1 MAMGRWRGERQG
13 TLFIEAERLARPEG
27 RTFYSALNEIL
38 SGHGFDRF
46 CEEKV
51 ATAKVFDEELG
62 RPSIPPGVYFRMLL
76 VGYFEGVASERGV
89 AWRCADSLSLREFLG
104 YELTETTPDHS
115 TLSGLRRKLGLALHR
130 AVFDWV
136 LEVAKQEKI
145 LKGRRVAID
154 STTLQANASMKNIVR
169 RCDGVSYRKYLEKLA
184 KAEGIE
190 NPTNQDLQRLDRNRP
205 DKKVSNRIWKSKTD
219 KDARIAKMKNG
230 STRMAYKAEHAV
242 DVDSGVTVAA
252 EVHGADQGDPATIAI
267 TASQADEALMQ
278 AGIAG
283 GMAEAVADRG
293 YHADEVIEKLQSMG
307 LRTCI
312 AEKKQKRNWKA
323 VTQRVGHEKM
333 LRLREAFRRN
343 HRRVRSAAGRAL
355 QKLRAEYP
363 ERSFAHVC
371 NTGGFRRVFVRGKKN
386 VAKRLQI
393 HVAAANLGIVLRK
406 VLGIGTPRGLQG
418 RLAGLLALFS
428 ALMLAF
434 RRFWETQRPLCRH
447 FVAERSLLVVYF
459 PIPFTAVH
467 SGPLARFST
476 GC

>member
-13 TLFIEAERLARPEG
+13 TLFIETEKLARSEG
-27 RTFYSALNEIL
+27 RTFYSALSEIL
-38 SGHGFDRF
+38 SGNGFDRF

-51 ATAKVFDEELG
+51 AAEKVFDEELG

-76 VGYFEGVASERGV
+76 VGYFEGVASERGI

-104 YELTETTPDHS
+104 YELAETTPDHS
-115 TLSGLRRKLGLALHR
+115 TLSGLRRKLGLPLHR

-136 LEVAKQEKI
+136 LDVAAREGI
-145 LKGRRVAID
+145 LKGRRVAVD
-154 STTLQANASMKNIVR
+154 STMLQANASMKTIVR

-252 EVHGADQGDPATIAI
+252 EVHGADQGDPATMAI
-267 TASQADEALMQ
+267 TASQADEAVMRV
-278 AGIAG
+278 GISG
-283 GMAEAVADRG
+283 GMTEVVADRG
-293 YHADEVIEKLQSMG
+293 YHADEVIEKLQTMG
-307 LRTCI
+307 LRTSI

-323 VTQRVGHEKM
+323 VAQRVGQEKM
-333 LRLREAFRRN
+333 LRLQEAFRRN
-343 HRRVRSAAGRAL
+343 HRRVRSRAGRAL

-371 NTGGFRRVFVRGKKN
+371 KTGGFRRVFVRGKRN

-406 VLGIGTPRGLQG
+406 LFGVGTPRGLQG
-418 RLAGLLALFS
+418 RLAALLALFS
-428 ALMLAF
+428 ALILAF
-434 RRFWETQRPLCRH
+434 RRFCGTQRPLRRH
-447 FVAERSLLVVYF
+447 SVAERSLMVVYS
-459 PIPFTAVH
+459 PIPFAAVH
-467 SGPLARFST
+467 SDPLARFST

>member
-13 TLFIEAERLARPEG
+13 TLFIETEKLARSEG
-27 RTFYSALNEIL
+27 RTFYSVLSEIL
-38 SGHGFDRF
+38 SGNGFDRF

-51 ATAKVFDEELG
+51 AAERVFDEELG

-76 VGYFEGVASERGV
+76 VGNFEGVASR
-89 AWRCADSLSLREFLG
+89 
-104 YELTETTPDHS
+104 
-115 TLSGLRRKLGLALHR
+115 
-130 AVFDWV
+130 
-136 LEVAKQEKI
+136 
-145 LKGRRVAID
+145 RRVAVD
-154 STTLQANASMKNIVR
+154 STMLQANASMKTIVR

-252 EVHGADQGDPATIAI
+252 EVHGADQGDQATIAI

-278 AGIAG
+278 ARIAG

-307 LRTCI
+307 LRPCI
-312 AEKKQKRNWKA
+312 AEKNQKRNWKA
-323 VTQRVGHEKM
+323 VAQRVGHEKM

-343 HRRVRSAAGRAL
+343 HRRVLSTAGRAL
-355 QKLRAEYP
+355 QKLRADYP

-371 NTGGFRRVFVRGKKN
+371 NTGVFRRVFVRGKKN

-434 RRFWETQRPLCRH
+434 RRFWETQRPLHRH
-447 FVAERSLLVVYF
+447 FVAERSLMVVYF
-459 PIPFTAVH
+459 PIPFAAVR

>member
-13 TLFIEAERLARPEG
+13 TLFIETEKLARSEG
-27 RTFYSALNEIL
+27 RTFYSALSEIL
-38 SGHGFDRF
+38 SGNGFDRF

-51 ATAKVFDEELG
+51 AAEKVFDEEMG

-76 VGYFEGVASERGV
+76 VGYFEGVASERGI

-115 TLSGLRRKLGLALHR
+115 TLSGLRRKLGLPLHR

-136 LEVAKQEKI
+136 LDVAAREGI
-145 LKGRRVAID
+145 LKGRRVAVD
-154 STTLQANASMKNIVR
+154 STMLQANASMKAIVR

-184 KAEGIE
+184 
-190 NPTNQDLQRLDRNRP
+190 
-205 DKKVSNRIWKSKTD
+205 
-219 KDARIAKMKNG
+219 
-230 STRMAYKAEHAV
+230 KAEHAV

-252 EVHGADQGDPATIAI
+252 EVHGADQGDPATMAI
-267 TASQADEALMQ
+267 TASQADEAVMRV
-278 AGIAG
+278 GISG
-283 GMAEAVADRG
+283 GMTEVVADRG
-293 YHADEVIEKLQSMG
+293 YHADEVIEKLQTMG
-307 LRTCI
+307 LRTSI

-323 VTQRVGHEKM
+323 VAQRVGQEKM
-333 LRLREAFRRN
+333 LRLRQAFRRN

-371 NTGGFRRVFVRGKKN
+371 NTEGFRRVFVRGKKN

-406 VLGIGTPRGLQG
+406 LFGVGTPRGLQG
-418 RLAGLLALFS
+418 RLAALLALFS
-428 ALMLAF
+428 ALILAF
-434 RRFWETQRPLCRH
+434 RRFWGTQRPLRRH
-447 FVAERSLLVVYF
+447 SVAERPLLVVYS
-459 PIPFTAVH
+459 PIPFAAVH
-467 SGPLARFST
+467 SDPLARFST

>member
-13 TLFIEAERLARPEG
+13 TLFIETEKLARSEG

-38 SGHGFDRF
+38 SGNGFDRF

-51 ATAKVFDEELG
+51 ATAKVFDEEMG

-190 NPTNQDLQRLDRNRP
+190 NPTNQDLQR
-205 DKKVSNRIWKSKTD
+205 
-219 KDARIAKMKNG
+219 
-230 STRMAYKAEHAV
+230 KAEHAV

-252 EVHGADQGDPATIAI
+252 EVHGADQGDPATMAK
-267 TASQADEALMQ
+267 TASEADEAIMRV
-278 AGIAG
+278 GISG
-283 GMAEAVADRG
+283 GMTEVVADRG
-293 YHADEVIEKLQSMG
+293 YHADEVIEKLQAMG
-307 LRTCI
+307 LRTSI

-323 VTQRVGHEKM
+323 VGQREGQEKM
-333 LRLREAFRRN
+333 LRLSQAFRRN
-343 HRRVRSAAGRAL
+343 
-355 QKLRAEYP
+355 
-363 ERSFAHVC
+363 
-371 NTGGFRRVFVRGKKN
+371 
-386 VAKRLQI
+386 
-393 HVAAANLGIVLRK
+393 
-406 VLGIGTPRGLQG
+406 
-418 RLAGLLALFS
+418 
-428 ALMLAF
+428 
-434 RRFWETQRPLCRH
+434 
-447 FVAERSLLVVYF
+447 
-459 PIPFTAVH
+459 
-467 SGPLARFST
+467 
-476 GC
+476 

>member
-13 TLFIEAERLARPEG
+13 TLFIETEKLARSEG
-27 RTFYSALNEIL
+27 RTFYSVLSEIL
-38 SGHGFDRF
+38 SGNGFDRF

-51 ATAKVFDEELG
+51 AAERVFDEELG

-76 VGYFEGVASERGV
+76 VGYFEGVASERGI
-89 AWRCADSLSLREFLG
+89 AWRCADSLSLRESLG

-115 TLSGLRRKLGLALHR
+115 TLSGLRRKLGLPLHR
-130 AVFDWV
+130 AIFDWV
-136 LEVAKQEKI
+136 LDVAAREGI
-145 LKGRRVAID
+145 LKGRRVAVD
-154 STTLQANASMKNIVR
+154 STMLQANASMKTIVR

-184 KAEGIE
+184 
-190 NPTNQDLQRLDRNRP
+190 
-205 DKKVSNRIWKSKTD
+205 
-219 KDARIAKMKNG
+219 
-230 STRMAYKAEHAV
+230 KAEHAV

-252 EVHGADQGDPATIAI
+252 EVHGADQGDPATMAI
-267 TASQADEALMQ
+267 TALQADEAVMRV
-278 AGIAG
+278 GISG
-283 GMAEAVADRG
+283 GMTEVVADRG

-307 LRTCI
+307 LRTSI

-323 VTQRVGHEKM
+323 VAQRVGQEKM
-333 LRLREAFRRN
+333 LRLRQAFRRN

-371 NTGGFRRVFVRGKKN
+371 NTGGFRRVFVRGKRN

-406 VLGIGTPRGLQG
+406 LFGVGTPRGLQG
-418 RLAGLLALFS
+418 RLAALLALFS
-428 ALMLAF
+428 ALILAF
-434 RRFWETQRPLCRH
+434 RRFWGTQRPLRRH
-447 FVAERSLLVVYF
+447 SVAERPLLVVYS
-459 PIPFTAVH
+459 PIPFAAVH
-467 SGPLARFST
+467 SDPLARFST

>member
-1 MAMGRWRGERQG
+1 VEKVR
-13 TLFIEAERLARPEG
+13 IETEKLARSEG
-27 RTFYSALNEIL
+27 RTFYSALSGIL
-38 SGHGFDRF
+38 SGNGFDRF

-51 ATAKVFDEELG
+51 AAEKVFDEELG

-76 VGYFEGVASERGV
+76 VGYFEGVASERGI

-115 TLSGLRRKLGLALHR
+115 TLSGLRRKLGLPLHR

-136 LEVAKQEKI
+136 LDVAAREGI
-145 LKGRRVAID
+145 LKGRRVAVD
-154 STTLQANASMKNIVR
+154 STMLQANASMKTIVR

-190 NPTNQDLQRLDRNRP
+190 NPTNQDLQR
-205 DKKVSNRIWKSKTD
+205 
-219 KDARIAKMKNG
+219 
-230 STRMAYKAEHAV
+230 KAEHAV

-252 EVHGADQGDPATIAI
+252 EVHGADQGDPATMAV
-267 TASQADEALMQ
+267 TASRADEAVMRV
-278 AGIAG
+278 GIAG
-283 GMAEAVADRG
+283 GMTEVVADRG
-293 YHADEVIEKLQSMG
+293 YHADEVIEKLQTMG
-307 LRTCI
+307 LRTSI

-323 VTQRVGHEKM
+323 VAQRVGQEKM
-333 LRLREAFRRN
+333 LRLRQAFRRN

-371 NTGGFRRVFVRGKKN
+371 NTGGFRRVFVRGKRN

-406 VLGIGTPRGLQG
+406 LFGVGTPRGLQG
-418 RLAGLLALFS
+418 RLAALLALFS
-428 ALMLAF
+428 ALILAF
-434 RRFWETQRPLCRH
+434 RRFWGTQRPL
-447 FVAERSLLVVYF
+447 LVVYS
-459 PIPFTAVH
+459 PIPFAAVH
-467 SGPLARFST
+467 SDPLARFST